1 MKRASGIFLIFFLLI
16 IWETLAQTH
25 LINTRF
31 LPPFS
36 TVILTFFSQI
46 VNPTFLY
53 FVLLTVMRCLAGFVM
68 ASVIGVFLGLLM
80 GQSAKM
86 YNLFNP
92 LVEVLRPLP
101 SSAII
106 PVAIMFLGIDNEM
119 KIFVITFACLW
130 PILINSMD
138 GARNID
144 SLIIDTAKTFDLS
157 KNDMLFKIV
166 IPASIPGII
175 TGMRISLSL
184 SLILAVTV
192 EMLAG
197 NNGLGFY
204 ILDMERSFKYP
215 EMYAGVVFL
224 GLFGFFLNYLFLRMT
239 SRVIKWQKEP
249 MLNI

>member
-1 MKRASGIFLIFFLLI
+1 M
-16 IWETLAQTH
+16 WEVLAQTH
-25 LINTRF
+25 VINTRF
-31 LPPFS
+31 LPSFS
-36 TVILTFFSQI
+36 KVAITFFTQI

-53 FVLLTVMRCLAGFVM
+53 FVLLTMGRCLSGFII
-68 ASVIGVFLGLLM
+68 ASILGVLLGLLM
-80 GQSAKM
+80 GQSKKV
-86 YNLFNP
+86 YNLLNP

-119 KIFVITFACLW
+119 KIFVIIFACLW

-144 SLIIDTAKTFDLS
+144 SLIIDTAKTFDLNK
-157 KNDMLFKIV
+157 KNMLFKII
-166 IPASIPGII
+166 IPASVPGII
-175 TGMRISLSL
+175 TGMRISLSM

-204 ILDMERSFKYP
+204 ILDMERSFRYP

-224 GLFGFFLNYLFLRMT
+224 GIFGFFLNYLFIKIT
-239 SRVIKWQKEP
+239 TKIIKWQKGS